1 MPLVLRS
8 YEKPAN
14 MLNGKDF
21 VCRNLFGERFD
32 KNVYRNGYDI
42 EYAQKDLCPVGK
54 SIIKKFIEQNQMK
67 SNLMDIRK
75 EKLYKE
81 FHSKKPKRGSIDY
94 RNVDSFKIDIFH
106 PNKVGGV
113 YYKKIE
119 RPIWKNG
126 FHPKGEFNR
135 LVVDR
140 YHLFDEPPK
149 KKYDINQPP
158 FRRPKEEGDYF
169 DPDIHILGGP
179 YDKLLEATKI

>member
-8 YEKPAN
+8 YEKPEN
-14 MLNGKDF
+14 MLSGKDF
-21 VCRNLFGERFD
+21 VCRNLFGERLD
-32 KNVYRNGYDI
+32 KNVFRDGYDI
-42 EYAQKDLCPVGK
+42 EYAQKNLCPVGK
-54 SIIKKFIEQNQMK
+54 NIIKKFIEQNKLK

-113 YYKKIE
+113 YYKRIE
-119 RPIWKNG
+119 RPVWKNG
-126 FHPKGEFNR
+126 FHPKGEFSPIS
-135 LVVDR
+135 VDR

-179 YDKLLEATKI
+179 YDKLLESTKI

>member
-8 YEKPAN
+8 YEKPEN
-14 MLNGKDF
+14 MLSGKDF
-21 VCRNLFGERFD
+21 VCRNLFGERLD
-32 KNVYRNGYDI
+32 KNVYRNGYDVD
-42 EYAQKDLCPVGK
+42 YAQKNLSPVGK
-54 SIIKKFIEQNQMK
+54 NIIKKFIEQNQMK

-106 PNKVGGV
+106 PDKVGGV
-113 YYKKIE
+113 YYKRIE
-119 RPIWKNG
+119 RPVWKNG
-126 FHPKGEFNR
+126 FHPRGYFSP
-135 LVVDR
+135 LVADR
-140 YHLFDEPPK
+140 YHLFDEPVK
-149 KKYDINQPP
+149 KKYTLNQPP

>member
-8 YEKPAN
+8 YEKPEN
-14 MLNGKDF
+14 MLSGKDF
-21 VCRNLFGERFD
+21 VCRNLFGERLD
-32 KNVYRNGYDI
+32 KNVYRNGYDVD
-42 EYAQKDLCPVGK
+42 YAQKNLSPVGK
-54 SIIKKFIEQNQMK
+54 NIIKKFIEQNQMK

-106 PNKVGGV
+106 PDKVGGV
-113 YYKKIE
+113 YYKRIE
-119 RPIWKNG
+119 RPVWKNG
-126 FHPKGEFNR
+126 FHPRGYFSP
-135 LVVDR
+135 LVADR
-140 YHLFDEPPK
+140 YHLFDEPVK
-149 KKYDINQPP
+149 KKYALNQPP

-179 YDKLLEATKI
+179 YDKFLEATKI

>member
-8 YEKPAN
+8 YEKPEN
-14 MLNGKDF
+14 MLSGKDF
-21 VCRNLFGERFD
+21 VCRNLFGERLD
-32 KNVYRNGYDI
+32 KNVYRNGYDVD
-42 EYAQKDLCPVGK
+42 YAQKNLSPVGK
-54 SIIKKFIEQNQMK
+54 NIIKKFIEQNQMK

-106 PNKVGGV
+106 PDKVGGV
-113 YYKKIE
+113 YYKRIE
-119 RPIWKNG
+119 RPVWKNG
-126 FHPKGEFNR
+126 FHPRGYFSP
-135 LVVDR
+135 LVADR
-140 YHLFDEPPK
+140 YHLFDEPVK
-149 KKYDINQPP
+149 KKYALNQPP

-169 DPDIHILGGP
+169 DPDIHILGGL

>member
-8 YEKPAN
+8 YEKPEN
-14 MLNGKDF
+14 MLSGKDF
-21 VCRNLFGERFD
+21 VCRNLFGERLD
-32 KNVYRNGYDI
+32 KNVYRNGYDVD
-42 EYAQKDLCPVGK
+42 YAQKNLSPVGK
-54 SIIKKFIEQNQMK
+54 NIIKKFIEQNQMK

-106 PNKVGGV
+106 PDKVGGV
-113 YYKKIE
+113 YYKRIE
-119 RPIWKNG
+119 RPVWKNG
-126 FHPKGEFNR
+126 FHPRGYFSP
-135 LVVDR
+135 LVADR
-140 YHLFDEPPK
+140 YHLFDEPVK
-149 KKYDINQPP
+149 KKYALNQPP

>member
-8 YEKPAN
+8 YEKPEN
-14 MLNGKDF
+14 MLSGKDF
-21 VCRNLFGERFD
+21 VCRNLFGERLD
-32 KNVYRNGYDI
+32 KNVYRNGYDVD
-42 EYAQKDLCPVGK
+42 YAQKNLSPVGK
-54 SIIKKFIEQNQMK
+54 NIIKKFIEQNQMK

-106 PNKVGGV
+106 PDKVGGV
-113 YYKKIE
+113 YYKRIE
-119 RPIWKNG
+119 RRVWKNG
-126 FHPKGEFNR
+126 FHPRGYFSP
-135 LVVDR
+135 LVADR
-140 YHLFDEPPK
+140 YHLFDEPVK
-149 KKYDINQPP
+149 KKYALNQPP

>member
-8 YEKPAN
+8 YEKPEN
-14 MLNGKDF
+14 MLSGKDF
-21 VCRNLFGERFD
+21 VCRNLFGERLD
-32 KNVYRNGYDI
+32 KNVYRNGYDVD
-42 EYAQKDLCPVGK
+42 YPQKNLSPVGK
-54 SIIKKFIEQNQMK
+54 NIIKKFIEQNQMK

-106 PNKVGGV
+106 PDKVGGV
-113 YYKKIE
+113 YYKRIE
-119 RPIWKNG
+119 RPVWKNG
-126 FHPKGEFNR
+126 FHPRGYFSP
-135 LVVDR
+135 LVADR
-140 YHLFDEPPK
+140 YHLFDEPVK
-149 KKYDINQPP
+149 KKYALNQPP

>member
-8 YEKPAN
+8 YEKPEN
-14 MLNGKDF
+14 MLSGKDF
-21 VCRNLFGERFD
+21 VCRNLFGERLD
-32 KNVYRNGYDI
+32 KNVYRNGYDVD
-42 EYAQKDLCPVGK
+42 YAQKDLSPVGK
-54 SIIKKFIEQNQMK
+54 NIIKKFIEQNQMK

-106 PNKVGGV
+106 PDKVGGV
-113 YYKKIE
+113 YYKRIE
-119 RPIWKNG
+119 RPVWKNG
-126 FHPKGEFNR
+126 FHPRGYFSP
-135 LVVDR
+135 LVADR
-140 YHLFDEPPK
+140 YHLFDEPVK
-149 KKYDINQPP
+149 KKYALNQPP